1 MCFFFTSVISS
12 TANLRL
18 ILTSCID
25 SLQCLNKHNQLKS
38 NKNLLQ
44 GKDAFAMYKAL
55 LFTAV
60 QTIRFCISW
69 ASSFGSNRIFYWDVS
84 RIASLVWCWVFGNI
98 FFRKKENNLK
108 MKGWSSGKKSL
119 PCRKT
124 IKFQILRAFL
134 KLHLLTATIWQ
145 LCKLFTLT
153 VYMYIFWG
161 KILFSAKRTRR
172 SVAML
177 QMDLVLLMLC
187 DSPVFSMCFCHTL
200 IG

>member
-1 MCFFFTSVISS
+1 ME
-12 TANLRL
+12 L
-18 ILTSCID
+18 
-25 SLQCLNKHNQLKS
+25 
-38 NKNLLQ
+38 
-44 GKDAFAMYKAL
+44 
-55 LFTAV
+55 
-60 QTIRFCISW
+60 W
-69 ASSFGSNRIFYWDVS
+69 
-84 RIASLVWCWVFGNI
+84 
-98 FFRKKENNLK
+98 E
-108 MKGWSSGKKSL
+108 KSL

-200 IG
+200 IGWADVSHANCLPPGERFYVRSGNVIKKKKELKTTCSSAALENGPPPKNILSMLFLL